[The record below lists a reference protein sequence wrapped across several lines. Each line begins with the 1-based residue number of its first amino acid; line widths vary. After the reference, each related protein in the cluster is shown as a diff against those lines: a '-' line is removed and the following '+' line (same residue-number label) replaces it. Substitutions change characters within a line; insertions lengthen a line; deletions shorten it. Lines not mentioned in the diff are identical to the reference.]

1 MSLPFPSSE
10 SSSTT
15 TEQTS
20 TASETSATGKDGQS
34 LQENLMRTSV
44 CFSEQG
50 APTHIEAHPH
60 SLCVPLPGWR
70 CHFCT
75 SMGKGSC
82 SSIPPDGSYPISCP
96 VPQRTVLVAETPI
109 SNPGRK
115 LCSLRGRARARE
127 CTSGGCPHLA
137 LSGSAD
143 CSGAARLNV
152 GSCSA
157 GRHVCH
163 CVGLMWPVSAAE
175 QDGEQCLCGEG
186 ARAQGSVEGNPVPLQ
201 YRFSWAMDRP

>member
-1 MSLPFPSSE
+1 MPACVPCGSPRPVFHAILISDTMSLPFPSSE
-10 SSSTT
+10 SSSAT

-50 APTHIEAHPH
+50 APTRIEAHPH

-115 LCSLRGRARARE
+115 LCSLRGRARA
-127 CTSGGCPHLA
+127 GNAPVVGA
-137 LSGSAD
+137 LILLCQTALT
-143 CSGAARLNV
+143 AR
-152 GSCSA
+152 
-157 GRHVCH
+157 
-163 CVGLMWPVSAAE
+163 GLP
-175 QDGEQCLCGEG
+175 G
-186 ARAQGSVEGNPVPLQ
+186 
-201 YRFSWAMDRP
+201 